1 MALQIA
7 EAVCLMHGVR
17 GGPFLHTDL
26 KPDQFLLDDAGN
38 VFLNDLNRGKFAP
51 FRFELDDNRV
61 FKCWLCDGRVCSR
74 WKAPEETRAPLL
86 DEKCSP

>member
-1 MALQIA
+1 MTHHSIRYVACTCVYSIAYINVLRMALQIA

-51 FRFELDDNRV
+51 FRFELDD
-61 FKCWLCDGRVCSR
+61 S
-74 WKAPEETRAPLL
+74 
-86 DEKCSP
+86 